1 MDKYKPII
9 EAVKEPLRLLV
20 LALIPFALA
29 YVEVIDTNLAIAITI
44 GLRYLDKALHEM
56 GKENG
61 SESLSKGITRF

>member
-29 YVEVIDTNLAIAITI
+29 YVEVIDTNLAFAITV
-44 GLRYLDKALHEM
+44 GLRYLDKQLHES

-61 SESLSKGITRF
+61 NESMAKGIVRF